1 MPSLRPIVLAVMAAA
16 APTAAGEAQQQRRGA
31 PVRTA
36 PSQIRPSISGTVTA
50 VTVHQRMVIRVPRL
64 PVGRMPIGGPRGTA
78 AALPPIRW
86 VEKKTDK
93 CIPVV
98 SLAAAAVPGS
108 DSVDLLLNG
117 GKRLRARFGSECPAL
132 DFYSGFYVRM
142 PTDGKICASRDSFRA
157 RSGGECRIKSFRA
170 LVPAK

>member
-31 PVRTA
+31 PART
-36 PSQIRPSISGTVTA
+36 PPPQVRPSISGTITS
-50 VTVHQRMVIRVPRL
+50 VTVQQRMIIRVPRL
-64 PVGRMPIGGPRGTA
+64 PVGRMPSTGPRAA

-93 CIPVV
+93 CIPVI
-98 SLAAAAVPGS
+98 SLAAAAVAGS

-132 DFYSGFYVRM
+132 DFYSGFYVKM
-142 PTDGKICASRDSFRA
+142 PADGKICASRDSFRA

>member
-1 MPSLRPIVLAVMAAA
+1 MAAA
-16 APTAAGEAQQQRRGA
+16 APTAAGEAQQQRRGVPA
-31 PVRTA
+31 RTLPPSVRPPVSRTIT
-36 PSQIRPSISGTVTA
+36 S
-50 VTVHQRMVIRVPRL
+50 VTVQQRMIIRVPRL
-64 PVGRMPIGGPRGTA
+64 PVGRMPITGPRGPSA
-78 AALPPIRW
+78 PLPPIRW

-98 SLAAAAVPGS
+98 SLAAAAVTGT

-132 DFYSGFYVRM
+132 DFYSGFYVKM
-142 PTDGKICASRDSFRA
+142 PADGKVCASRDSFRA